1 MCSTCWGIKVQKDLK
16 TNVAHHQTSF
26 LNCLEIFLSG
36 FYEVETTFLPK
47 NATESDSMT
56 VTKWTLGVEVDVT
69 SFIYIFRH
77 FNQSTKR
84 SSSTCSDD
92 SISNFSSRPWSAPPW
107 MLKIIE
113 LSWAGPRLADW
124 LTQIKSRWIIT
135 FAPCVFSAGRRQS
148 ADRVSVG
155 ELWSDGGAD
164 QRRLP

>member
-1 MCSTCWGIKVQKDLK
+1 MLK
-16 TNVAHHQTSF
+16 YKSAKGLKNKCCTSSNQLSELSWNIFVRF
-26 LNCLEIFLSG
+26 LRRGN
-36 FYEVETTFLPK
+36 YFLPK

-69 SFIYIFRH
+69 PFIYIVWH